1 MSSTVCCIL
10 PSHECISGIVNGKLL
25 FVSTVSGVL
34 APGGGGGGGSGG
46 GTRVALEVGPSPSAD
61 QQSLELTVFLK
72 KRSIIH
78 KGILN
83 NVQDIASR
91 LFARHLI
98 PDRVYGIVTGALDRL
113 TAYER
118 TDLLLSELE
127 SRISVQAAALT
138 QFLDVLNESDACY
151 IPLVRTISEFRTIRL
166 VQVYIQ
172 GLVGH

>member
-1 MSSTVCCIL
+1 MYMHVFTC
-10 PSHECISGIVNGKLL
+10 N
-25 FVSTVSGVL
+25 TY
-34 APGGGGGGGSGG
+34 
-46 GTRVALEVGPSPSAD
+46 VGPSPSAD
-61 QQSLELTVFLK
+61 QLSLELTVFLK

-78 KGILN
+78 KGIVN

-98 PDRVYGIVTGALDRL
+98 PDRVHGTVTGALDRL

-127 SRISVQAAALT
+127 SRITVQAAALT

-151 IPLVRTISEFRTIRL
+151 IPLVRTISEFL
-166 VQVYIQ
+166 YDPSCPSVH
-172 GLVGH
+172 GNVGH

>member
-1 MSSTVCCIL
+1 MKSEIITKWSVFPGPVT
-10 PSHECISGIVNGKLL
+10 HKLL

-34 APGGGGGGGSGG
+34 APGGGGGGG
-46 GTRVALEVGPSPSAD
+46 GTRVALEVGPSPSAN
-61 QQSLELTVFLK
+61 QQSRELSVFLK

-98 PDRVYGIVTGALDRL
+98 PDRVYGTVTGALDRL

-127 SRISVQAAALT
+127 SRITVQAAALT

-151 IPLVRTISEFRTIRL
+151 IPLVRTISEFLIL
-166 VQVYIQ
+166 SILSKCIYMNM
-172 GLVGH
+172 